1 MLKTVKFGGSSL
13 ADAQQFKKV
22 ARIIHADESRRY
34 VVVSAPGKRSAD
46 DTKITD
52 MFYQCC
58 SAAQQGED
66 FVEILGRIKQ
76 RYDEIIRGLELDLDL
91 TQHFTTIR
99 NSLRNDPDPH
109 YAASRGEYLSAV
121 VMSAYLSAPMLDAA
135 ECICFRADGT
145 FDAER
150 TQSVLA
156 PQLKRLPRAVVPG
169 FYGSLPDGSIRTFS
183 RGGSDVS
190 GAIVARASGSDLY
203 ENWTDVSGMLTC
215 DPRIIESPKQIDTIS
230 YAELRELA
238 YMGATVMHE
247 AAIFPVK
254 KAGIPI
260 NIRNTNAP
268 EDPGTMILPSTDD
281 HPTRSITGIAG
292 RKNFSIIQL
301 VKEQMNESVGFAMRT
316 LQVLA
321 RYGMSAE
328 HVPSGIDILSVVVST
343 QQLNLH
349 RDALIEDL
357 MKATQAESITVTD
370 NVALLTVVG
379 RGMIN
384 TLGAAGRIFTTLGNA
399 RVNVKMID
407 QGSGELNLIIG
418 IDESDF
424 ETAIRA
430 LYHNF
435 FEDNAGEESIPFSF
449 PSA

>member
-22 ARIIHADESRRY
+22 AQIIHADDSRRY
-34 VVVSAPGKRSAD
+34 VVVSAPGKRNAND
-46 DTKITD
+46 IKITD

-66 FVEILGRIKQ
+66 FVEILERIKR
-76 RYDEIIRGLELDLDL
+76 RYNEIICELELDLDL

-99 NSLRNDPDPH
+99 NSMRNDPDPH

-121 VMSAYLSAPMLDAA
+121 VMSAYLNVPMLDAA
-135 ECICFRADGT
+135 DCICFREVGT
-145 FDAER
+145 FDSER
-150 TQSVLA
+150 TQAVLSA
-156 PQLKRLPRAVVPG
+156 KLKELPRAVIPG

-190 GAIVARASGSDLY
+190 GSIVARASGSDLY
-203 ENWTDVSGMLTC
+203 ENWTDVSGMLTS
-215 DPRIIESPKQIDTIS
+215 DPRIIDNPKQIDTIS

-268 EDPGTMILPSTDD
+268 EDPGTMILPNTDD
-281 HPTRSITGIAG
+281 QPTRSITGIAG

-301 VKEQMNESVGFAMRT
+301 VKEQMNETVGFAMRT

-343 QQLNLH
+343 QQLNAH
-349 RDALIEDL
+349 REALIEDL
-357 MKATQAESITVTD
+357 QKATKAESVTVSD
-370 NVALLTVVG
+370 NIALLTVVG

-384 TLGAAGRIFTTLGNA
+384 ALGAAGRIFTTLGNA

-418 IDESDF
+418 IDQADF

-430 LYHNF
+430 LYNDF
-435 FEDNAGEESIPFSF
+435 FEGD
-449 PSA
+449 SAKG

>member
-13 ADAQQFKKV
+13 ADAQQFQK
-22 ARIIHADESRRY
+22 AAGIIRADDSRRY
-34 VVVSAPGKRSAD
+34 VVVSAPGKRSD
-46 DTKITD
+46 DDIKITD
-52 MFYQCC
+52 LFYRCC
-58 SAAQQGED
+58 AAARNGED
-66 FVEILGRIKQ
+66 FADHLARIKE
-76 RYDEIIRGLELDLDL
+76 RYDGIISGLNLTLDLA
-91 TQHFTTIR
+91 QAFSVIR
-99 NSLRNDPDPH
+99 NSLRNDPDMH
-109 YAASRGEYLSAV
+109 YAASRGEYLSAM
-121 VMSAYLSAPMLDAA
+121 VMSAYLGVPMVDAA
-135 ECICFRADGT
+135 DCILFREDGT

-150 TQSVLA
+150 TQAVLSA
-156 PQLKRLPRAVVPG
+156 RLEKLPRAVVPG

-190 GAIVARASGSDLY
+190 GAIVARASASDLY

-215 DPRIIESPKQIDTIS
+215 DPRIVKDPKPVDTVS

-268 EDPGTMILPSTDD
+268 DDPGTMILPNTDD
-281 HPTRSITGIAG
+281 RPTRSITGLAG
-292 RKNFSIIQL
+292 KKQFSIIQL
-301 VKEQMNESVGFAMRT
+301 VKEQMNETVGFAMRT

-343 QQLNLH
+343 QQLDAH
-349 RDALIEDL
+349 REELIADL
-357 MKATQAESITVTD
+357 QKATQAESITVTD

-418 IDESDF
+418 IDEADF
-424 ETAIRA
+424 EKALTA
-430 LYHNF
+430 LYREF
-435 FEDNAGEESIPFSF
+435 FSDASEGGK
-449 PSA
+449 